1 MINNSRG
8 FSLLEI
14 LVALAIGAS
23 LYGLYQ
29 AGGSS
34 GRKNLDEL
42 ALNLERSVRYSVD
55 EAALRNAIVRIH
67 FLFDSDPQE
76 YAVEFGPDD
85 SFVLPIIK
93 GGGSEGVSLRDR
105 EKYVKQIEGLNKN
118 FNLVQEFDEK
128 NKQISEFISVVAVGT
143 SLSENLITDF
153 HASIYFYPSG
163 EKDSAIII
171 LGSDEEVL
179 ALTIDPFTLEM
190 ERVYRA
196 FEMEE
201 YNKEEILAKQKELAK
216 ELFNEWIKKK

>member
-1 MINNSRG
+1 MIKDSRG
-8 FSLLEI
+8 FSLIEI
-14 LVALAIGAS
+14 LVALFIGAG

-29 AGGSS
+29 GGTHS

-42 ALNLERSVRYSVD
+42 ATNLERAVRYSVD

-67 FLFDSDPQE
+67 FLFDSEPQE

-85 SFVLPIIK
+85 SFVLPVIK
-93 GGGSEGVSLRDR
+93 GGGSEGVSLRER
-105 EKYVKQIEGLNKN
+105 EKYVKQIEDLNKN
-118 FNLVQEFDEK
+118 FNLVKEFDEK
-128 NKQISEFISVVAVGT
+128 NKQIAENISVVAIGT
-143 SLSENLITDF
+143 SLSEDLITDF

-171 LGSDEEVL
+171 LGSEEEVL
-179 ALTIDPFTLEM
+179 ALEIDPFTLEM

-196 FEMEE
+196 FSIEE
-201 YNKEEILAKQKELAK
+201 YNKEEILARQRELAK